1 MARPKKDREISKEE
15 NSGASSSLEDAFAI
29 FADMDKSYAAFG
41 SEKSIIDVIDT
52 GSPAINNA
60 IGIGGYPRGRITH
73 IYGPQGSGKSFLAM
87 IGIYFAVK
95 DDPTAIAV
103 WFDVENSFNYDWA
116 KKLGIWNEDP
126 KKSKIKVIK
135 TTKGREIFERI
146 VGKIVKKQYGSEKVQ
161 DGILDYA
168 NQGKLNCPII
178 VIDSIAEIVCPRE
191 EDAPV
196 GGLTVA
202 ALPGFLTAELKRVGF
217 LLEQSNIALV
227 CINQVRQ
234 TLDEGEQ
241 RRNGKY
247 HSPGGENLAHKMSVN
262 IFIERIFN
270 KDTLILTDPKD
281 TNTLIGQRVKVVI
294 KKSRFGPAPRSCE
307 TTLLFTEGA
316 GYDKIGIVNREME
329 IIDLAVD
336 AGIIQKG
343 GAWFVL
349 PDGSKHQGAN
359 RVQEYMIQHP
369 GMDEEFLKLIKE
381 SKYTGKIE
389 KETADD
395 DMPALFAESDNE
407 GEEV

>member
-1 MARPKKDREISKEE
+1 MGRQKKDKETKE
-15 NSGASSSLEDAFAI
+15 DNSNSSSNSLEDAFSL

-41 SEKSIIDVIDT
+41 SEKSVIDVVDS
-52 GSPAINNA
+52 GSPAINNV

-87 IGIYFAVK
+87 IGMYNALK
-95 DDPTAIAV
+95 DDPTAVGV
-103 WFDVENSFNYDWA
+103 WFDVENSFCYDWA
-116 KKLGIWNEDP
+116 KKFGIWNEDP
-126 KKSKIKVIK
+126 KKSRVKVIK

-146 VGKIVKKQYGSEKVQ
+146 VGKIVKKQYGSEKVA
-161 DGILDYA
+161 DGILDYV
-168 NQGKLNCPII
+168 NNGKLNCPMI

-217 LLEQSNIALV
+217 LLEQSNVALV

-262 IFIERIFN
+262 IFIERIFG
-270 KDTLILTDPKD
+270 KESLILTDPKD
-281 TNTLIGQRVKVVI
+281 NNSLIGQKVRVVI

-316 GYDKIGIVNREME
+316 GYDKIGVVNKEIE
-329 IIDLAVD
+329 IIDLAVA
-336 AGIIQKG
+336 AGVIQKG
-343 GAWFVL
+343 GAWFGL
-349 PDGSKHQGAN
+349 PDGSKHCGATK
-359 RVQEYMIQHP
+359 VQEYMAEHP
-369 GMDEEFLKLIKE
+369 GMAENFLKLIKE
-381 SKYTGKIE
+381 SKYSGMIE
-389 KETADD
+389 KDD
-395 DMPALFAESDNE
+395 GSMPALFEESDNE
-407 GEEV
+407 ETGEEE